1 MELSKDLTYLLF
13 SEYVRCMDKEFLDQ
27 NDRDLHIS
35 TQIYNFGLKPGFAF
49 AAQLCYDGQNINS
62 PSEAGKFIS
71 TVLSPKIFDV
81 RASYEYID
89 NVLTITYKTL
99 PETLKC
105 LISPDEKPPGARSQW
120 FKYYTNFISGVFAG
134 ALSHFGYKVFSQIE
148 SELSG
153 ALVFKFTL
161 EPLEGAWTFC
171 ATMYVDPHRSLKK
184 INKKQRPL
192 N

>member
-13 SEYVRCMDKEFLDQ
+13 SEYVRCMDKEYLSQ

-35 TQIYNFGLKPGFAF
+35 TQIYNFALKPGFAF
-49 AAQLCYDGQNINS
+49 AAQLCYDGQNVNS

-89 NVLTITYKTL
+89 HVLTITYKTL

-105 LISPDEKPPGARSQW
+105 LGEKNSW
-120 FKYYTNFISGVFAG
+120 FNYYTNFISGVFAG

-148 SELSG
+148 SEFSG

-171 ATMYVDPHRSLKK
+171 STMYVDPHRSLDTLGKK
-184 INKKQRPL
+184 ARPIDE
-192 N
+192 